1 MAGDNTMRA
10 PTAITF
16 HAGQRVVCVDAS
28 PNRRCGLKL
37 LARGKI
43 YIIRAIEQKPGWE
56 APGWGVHLEGIHIV
70 HPDVDWEWAMR
81 PTRFRPV
88 VNRPTNIEIFKRLL
102 AGVPPKEPPQQLRLP
117 QPNLP
122 R

>member
-43 YIIRAIEQKPGWE
+43 YIIRAIDQKPGWRRQAGASTWTE
-56 APGWGVHLEGIHIV
+56 SGSCI
-70 HPDVDWEWAMR
+70 
-81 PTRFRPV
+81 PTVMNGR
-88 VNRPTNIEIFKRLL
+88 
-102 AGVPPKEPPQQLRLP
+102 
-117 QPNLP
+117 
-122 R
+122 

>member
-43 YIIRAIEQKPGWE
+43 YIIRAIDQKPGWE
-56 APGWGVHLEGIHIV
+56 APGWGVHLDGIWVV
-70 HPDVDWEWAMR
+70 HPNGYEWAIN
-81 PTRFRPV
+81 PKRFRPV
-88 VNRPTNIEIFKRLL
+88 VNRPTNIEIFRELL
-102 AGVPPKEPPQQLRLP
+102 AGVPPTEPQQLRLP
-117 QPNLP
+117 LPNPP

>member
-43 YIIRAIEQKPGWE
+43 YIIRAIDEKPDWE
-56 APGWGVHLEGIHIV
+56 APGWGVHLEGIWVI
-70 HPDVDWEWAMR
+70 HPDIDSKW
-81 PTRFRPV
+81 PIHPKRFRPV
-88 VNRPTNIEIFKRLL
+88 VDRPTNIEIFRKLL
-102 AGVPPKEPPQQLRLP
+102 AGVPPKEPTQLRLP
-117 QPNLP
+117 LPNP
-122 R
+122 RR